1 MERTSAHHEDDR
13 PAPARRP
20 RRTRHWPRLLLL
32 GGFLLA
38 LVAGLGFVSF
48 AENLPRSEVKISRPA
63 DGIVVLTG
71 GASRI
76 ADAMEL
82 LAEGNG
88 KRLLISGVHPA
99 TTPDAIVRI
108 NPDYEQLL
116 ATRVDLGR
124 EATNTIGNALE
135 AGRWAREKRFDS
147 LIVVTSGWHMP
158 RALIEIRHQ
167 LPEVR
172 LIPFPVVTERMREDD
187 WWSDAPTVRLLV
199 IEYAKYV
206 ASYIRTH
213 LDFALAGAGER
224 ERRS

>member
-1 MERTSAHHEDDR
+1 
-13 PAPARRP
+13 
-20 RRTRHWPRLLLL
+20 
-32 GGFLLA
+32 
-38 LVAGLGFVSF
+38 
-48 AENLPRSEVKISRPA
+48 
-63 DGIVVLTG
+63 
-71 GASRI
+71 
-76 ADAMEL
+76 
-82 LAEGNG
+82 
-88 KRLLISGVHPA
+88 
-99 TTPDAIVRI
+99 
-108 NPDYEQLL
+108 LL

-124 EATNTIGNALE
+124 QATNTIGNALE